1 MKIYNAQNLIDRL
14 YELNER
20 LYENVLD
27 IITDSDYKAT
37 CEWDR
42 DDKGNMIMLCHE
54 VEQ

>member
-37 CEWDR
+37 GEWDR